1 MNGFNTTDKRCL
13 KEQKELLGKIAIN
26 SISNIGII
34 PSASKDASIKFV
46 EQFLHMINNK
56 ERLNGLKFIIK
67 TQEIESLFN
76 FNNIYKIFIGTMKL
90 ITEL

>member
-1 MNGFNTTDKRCL
+1 MDNVINKHGHRKNFLSGFNTTKKRSF
-13 KEQKELLGKIAIN
+13 KEQKEALGKIAIN

-46 EQFLHMINNK
+46 EQFLHIVNNK

-67 TQEIESLFN
+67 TENIESLFK
-76 FNNIYKIFIGTMKL
+76 FQ
-90 ITEL
+90 